1 MTASRDWLRQLA
13 AEQAML
19 VAWAILAKGATRPH
33 ALPDSSYDAVGSSSG
48 RPRMTHAEGG
58 LPTEGAAILSLAP
71 WSCDRSGMAEIAGS
85 EPRVEP
91 EHEAVNIVNRNS
103 QPIAQ
108 RSRVWHHV
116 RALE

>member
-1 MTASRDWLRQLA
+1 MMTASRDWLRQLA

-33 ALPDSSYDAVGSSSG
+33 ALRQILLTTRSG